1 MIIQLNVIRSVH
13 TILAALSTYRRQT
26 SRNRAR
32 SLSGPWESRSQ
43 VTSVRTD
50 SKGKGKARAESEFDF
65 EYYDEER
72 PGGMSMQSPYA
83 DAFSEEDALE
93 DMELD
98 EIAQRLAPLR
108 PVEAML
114 KALLVPPSEDEP
126 ADLGMGPV
134 GMPTSALA
142 LAKEVFV
149 RPGRW
154 RSDGV
159 GARPAN
165 AVAADTVDEAQRV
178 LLECRFDLIRLWES
192 MRMREILALRRVR
205 LEEESGLLVF
215 LSNSPPRIPPM
226 AQCHCRNDHRPMKL
240 TSTCLHYSF
249 LNDLDRVTGYDYVP
263 TDGAPRDAYPG
274 RRYISVDAPRQM
286 TCLKRD

>member
-13 TILAALSTYRRQT
+13 AILAALSTYRRQT

-32 SLSGPWESRSQ
+32 SLSGTRWESRSQ
-43 VTSVRTD
+43 VASVRTD
-50 SKGKGKARAESEFDF
+50 SKGKGKARAESKFDLDD
-65 EYYDEER
+65 YYVEER
-72 PGGMSMQSPYA
+72 PVGMSVQSPYA
-83 DAFSEEDALE
+83 DAFPEEDALE
-93 DMELD
+93 DTELD
-98 EIAQRLAPLR
+98 EIAQRLVPLR

-114 KALLVPPSEDEP
+114 KAHLVPPSEDEP

-134 GMPTSALA
+134 GMPTSAFA

-178 LLECRFDLIRLWES
+178 LFECRFDLIRLWES

-215 LSNSPPRIPPM
+215 LSNSSPWTQPM
-226 AQCHCRNDHRPMKL
+226 LSGTIATTIDQ
-240 TSTCLHYSF
+240 
-249 LNDLDRVTGYDYVP
+249 
-263 TDGAPRDAYPG
+263 
-274 RRYISVDAPRQM
+274 
-286 TCLKRD
+286 